1 MSAPLSKHLSL
12 ACAAAALIALAAC
25 ADLCALAQ
33 AQGTAAI
40 TPLLSPNRLGA
51 RGTFTLGLQ
60 TSGEFGLQ
68 SPMRKAIVKLPPG
81 LNLYIPSLQSCNVAR
96 LRARGP
102 SGCPPQSRLGSG
114 QGLVE
119 SRAGSQL
126 VSEHID
132 LSVFIGPPQNLAPT
146 FEVLGEGF
154 TPLQERIVLSG
165 SVAPSHA
172 PYGEELVMNI
182 PPIATLPLEPDA
194 TLVSLTLT
202 VGAITHPVAH
212 NANAVVMP
220 SRCPAGGFP
229 FAAEFTFADG
239 SSTSAT
245 APAHCPATKST
256 D

>member
-1 MSAPLSKHLSL
+1 MPTQLIKHGPL
-12 ACAAAALIALAAC
+12 ACAAALIALTIS
-25 ADLCALAQ
+25 ADLPACVQ
-33 AQGTAAI
+33 AQGSAAI

-51 RGTFTLGLQ
+51 KGAFTLGLQ

-68 SPMRKAIVKLPPG
+68 SPMRRAIVKLPPG
-81 LNLYIPSLQSCNVAR
+81 LNLYIPTLRSCSAAR

-102 SGCPPQSRLGSG
+102 SGCPAQSRLGSG

-146 FEVLGEGF
+146 FLVLGEGF

-165 SVAPSHA
+165 SVAESHA

-202 VGAITHPVAH
+202 VGANTRPVARS
-212 NANAVVMP
+212 ANAVVMP
-220 SRCPAGGFP
+220 SRCPTGGFP